1 MKNLANHRKLG
12 LAIVTALRLDHFLAS
27 FTCAVSLSFW
37 NLGLIMYFS
46 GGNIGIKIFLL
57 LVLSFCI
64 VLHIHM
70 VIYIY
75 NNPEK
80 YHEVKLSNFKFW

>member
-1 MKNLANHRKLG
+1 
-12 LAIVTALRLDHFLAS
+12 
-27 FTCAVSLSFW
+27 
-37 NLGLIMYFS
+37 MYFS